1 MIWVLAR
8 ALCHFKSIDLSHVP
22 ERARSQAL
30 VLQLTQISPYRVTGH
45 HAVWQDGQA
54 MLWYWDDERR
64 QRGML
69 EAMVSAPRVSVVP
82 EPVFY
87 PPVSDGLRLLACL
100 SGVEGQYWQNGRLL
114 GSRWWDAAPDA
125 VEWLS
130 FQRGLGLGAEQRDL
144 TVPDAQRLELR
155 PEQPFLSA
163 ATAGAASWRNERV
176 AYALLV
182 VLLCMPTAW
191 FAAGTLKTQL
201 ALNAAHAHNSEIAHQ
216 AQPLLAAREE
226 ATRIATHLR
235 RLAALSPFPD
245 QPELM
250 SRVAHALPKG
260 AVYLKEWDFHD
271 DQLKLVLVLINPAV
285 SSSELVGDLQKVNG
299 IDNVQAAPSND
310 PKVLIL
316 TMQIA
321 RLVPSDHV

>member
-1 MIWVLAR
+1 MLAR
-8 ALCHFKSIDLSHVP
+8 ALCHFKSLDLAHVP

-45 HAVWQDGQA
+45 HAVWRDGHA

-69 EAMVSAPRVSVVP
+69 EAMVSAPRASVVP
-82 EPVFY
+82 ESVFY
-87 PPVSDGLRLLACL
+87 PALPDGLRLLACL

-125 VEWLS
+125 GEWLS
-130 FQRGLGLGAEQRDL
+130 FQRGLGLGADQRDL
-144 TVPDAQRLELR
+144 TVPDAQRLELH

-163 ATAGAASWRNERV
+163 ATAGAGSWRNERV

-182 VLLCMPTAW
+182 VLLCLPTAW
-191 FAAGTLKTQL
+191 FAACMLKTQL
-201 ALNAAHAHNSEIAHQ
+201 ALNSARAGNGEIERK

-226 ATRIATHLR
+226 ATRIAAHLR
-235 RLAALSPFPD
+235 ALAALSPFPG
-245 QPELM
+245 QPDLM
-250 SRVAHALPKG
+250 ARVASALPKG

-271 DQLKLVLVLINPAV
+271 DQLKLVLVLINTAV
-285 SSSELVGDLQKVNG
+285 SSSELVGALQKING
-299 IDNVQAAPSND
+299 FDNVQAAPSND
-310 PKVLIL
+310 PKVLVL
-316 TMQIA
+316 SMQIA
-321 RLVPSDHV
+321 RIVPSDHA